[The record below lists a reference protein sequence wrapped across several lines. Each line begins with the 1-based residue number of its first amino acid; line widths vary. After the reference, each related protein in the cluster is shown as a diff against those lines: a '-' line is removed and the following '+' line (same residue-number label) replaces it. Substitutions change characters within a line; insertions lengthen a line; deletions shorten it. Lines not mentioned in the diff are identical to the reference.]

1 MSHLESSECI
11 ARIRALLTELRFLTS
26 ASAVGDA
33 ASLFDAAVLD
43 SLRLMELIPLLEQ
56 QFSIRV
62 AVEDLTPDN
71 FDSLTSISRYV
82 MERRA

>member
-1 MSHLESSECI
+1 MPSSRKPFPTHI
-11 ARIRALLTELRFLTS
+11 VVFL
-26 ASAVGDA
+26 APAVIIYTVFMIYP
-33 ASLFDAAVLD
+33 LLD

>member
-26 ASAVGDA
+26 ASTVGDA
-33 ASLFDAAVLD
+33 ESLFDAAVLD

>member
-33 ASLFDAAVLD
+33 ESLFDAAVLD